1 MNPQTPNMP
10 SISPSPSEWG
20 PRDSQDLVLEC
31 PTMPMPPSMAL
42 PPKPHQVTPRKSSKH
57 GGKQDKELKHL
68 INMVQALAQKLKM
81 REGQVQQLQEKA
93 DKLIEVTLQLESAE
107 ARLVDAAAENHILS
121 RRVNI

>member
-1 MNPQTPNMP
+1 MVPQTPNIP
-10 SISPSPSEWG
+10 ISPSPSESG
-20 PRDSQDLVLEC
+20 PNDSQELVLEF
-31 PTMPMPPSMAL
+31 PTTPL
-42 PPKPHQVTPRKSSKH
+42 PPPMSLSPRPFYVTPRKSSKH
-57 GGKQDKELKHL
+57 DKELKHL

-81 REGQVQQLQEKA
+81 REGQVHQLQEKA

>member
-1 MNPQTPNMP
+1 MVPQTPNMP
-10 SISPSPSEWG
+10 ISPSPSESG
-20 PRDSQDLVLEC
+20 PKDFQELVLVC
-31 PTMPMPPSMAL
+31 PTMPL
-42 PPKPHQVTPRKSSKH
+42 PPPMSLSPKPYRKEVKH
-57 GGKQDKELKHL
+57 NKEVKHL

-107 ARLVDAAAENHILS
+107 ARLVDAAAKNHILS